1 MTRVALTILIALL
14 LAGCRS
20 APRGPYTTMPESAR
34 NPLEAQRLTQEAVR
48 VLERDPEKA
57 ERLLREALT
66 ADLFHGPAHNNL
78 GVIFLIRGEL
88 FEAAQ
93 EFEWARKLLPGL
105 ADPRLNL
112 ALTLE
117 KAGRIDEALGEYRA
131 ALEVYPGHIQT
142 IQAMTR
148 CRVRHRPSEIQED
161 PEVEADLREIALR
174 GENERWREWARERL
188 AVMRHE

>member
-1 MTRVALTILIALL
+1 MTRIALSILIALVL
-14 LAGCRS
+14 VGCRA
-20 APRGPYTTMPESAR
+20 APRGPYTVQPESAR
-34 NPLEAQRLTQEAVR
+34 NPLEAQRLTQEAVLALDR
-48 VLERDPEKA
+48 NPEKA

-78 GVIFLIRGEL
+78 GVIYLNRGEL

-117 KAGRIDEALGEYRA
+117 RAGRIDDAIGEYRA

-142 IQAMTR
+142 LQAMTR
-148 CRVRHRPSEIQED
+148 CRVRYRPAEIPDD
-161 PEVEADLREIALR
+161 PAVEADLREIALR
-174 GENERWREWARERL
+174 GDSERWREWARERL
-188 AVMRHE
+188 AVRRHE

>member
-1 MTRVALTILIALL
+1 MIRVALTILIALV
-14 LAGCRS
+14 LAGCRA
-20 APRGPYTTMPESAR
+20 APRGPYTTIPESAR

-48 VLERDPEKA
+48 VLDRDPEKA

-78 GVIFLIRGEL
+78 GVIFLKRGEL

-112 ALTLE
+112 AMTLE
-117 KAGRIDEALGEYRA
+117 RAGRIDEALGEYRA

-148 CRVRHRPSEIQED
+148 CRVRHRPGEIQDD

-174 GENERWREWARERL
+174 GENGRWREWAQERL
-188 AVMRHE
+188 AVMRQD